1 MNKKTIAIA
10 LVLVMVAGSVFAA
23 SSIFNTKST
32 PATKVG
38 LQLGYGGR
46 SITVNATSTS
56 TKTSHN
62 YKNNGFYAAGSFE
75 FGVAKDLSVKI
86 EAGLNTM
93 GNTSYRT
100 SIGGASW
107 GSSTKKDD
115 APINFTIFTGAMYNL
130 ALNKE
135 LSVNLGGGLDV
146 MVGKLSSSEDAK
158 VNAAI
163 GIGAEAGISY
173 AINNQISIIAGGKF
187 GWHFFN
193 TNDDMQEYS
202 SSDNHS
208 TTNLS
213 YKGFAGVTY
222 AL

>member
-10 LVLVMVAGSVFAA
+10 LVLVMVVGSVFAG
-23 SSIFNTKST
+23 SSIFDTKST

-38 LQLGYGGR
+38 LYLGYGGR
-46 SITVNATSTS
+46 SFTVNVPSVS
-56 TKTSHN
+56 TKYN
-62 YKNNGFYAAGSFE
+62 YKNNGLYAAGSFE
-75 FGVAKDLSVKI
+75 FGVSENISVKI
-86 EAGLNTM
+86 EAGINTM
-93 GNTSYRT
+93 GSTSYRT
-100 SIGGASW
+100 SVSGASW

-146 MVGKLSSSEDAK
+146 MVGKLSSAEDAK
-158 VNAAI
+158 INAAI
-163 GIGAEAGISY
+163 GLGAEAGVSY
-173 AINNQISIIAGGKF
+173 AINKQISIIAGGKF

-193 TNDDMQEYS
+193 TNDDMQEVT

-208 TTNLS
+208 TTNFS